1 MSSKVVAKAAGGVMS
16 ISKVGPMPLRSA
28 VAGSIE
34 LAKFPP
40 AGRSQ
45 TKRIPHSTLT
55 RDNSQKQTLQSTGI
69 WETVRK
75 AFAIDPNRSS
85 GVPLNPWYRNPPPGS
100 NDPLAYDDPV
110 TLPAG
115 DIADNPYWKRDNRR
129 SYPKLS
135 VMGQSDVV
143 QLLTVGSAAAPKV
156 ELIGEAG
163 QKQLVAA
170 KQEGETLG
178 LAKALD
184 KASPKDVAKDVFV
197 DGLPPLPSGQSLT
210 SGAWDVHKY
219 ELTEENSY
227 PQGYPCRTFQ

>member
-16 ISKVGPMPLRSA
+16 ISK
-28 VAGSIE
+28 
-34 LAKFPP
+34 
-40 AGRSQ
+40 
-45 TKRIPHSTLT
+45 
-55 RDNSQKQTLQSTGI
+55 KQTLQSTGI

-110 TLPAG
+110 TIPAG
-115 DIADNPYWKRDNRR
+115 DIADNPYWKRDHRR

-135 VMGQSDVV
+135 VMGQGDVV

-178 LAKALD
+178 LAKALE
-184 KASPKDVAKDVFV
+184 KAAPKDVAKDVFV